1 MKKRTSKFCCETT
14 GRPAAYTIITRGTPR
29 LLNSWRACDEGP
41 CRLRHPGAASFV
53 FATRCGVVRGMST
66 PIQSAELSPDDP
78 KFYAPPR
85 WRSGTVAAPPIQP
98 SLGESEVPS
107 QVAADSTPTQ
117 YEMRLCRQK
126 AIECEEEAKR
136 MPSSF
141 EAEPW
146 LKLAKQ
152 WRELAERTEKYSR

>member
-1 MKKRTSKFCCETT
+1 M
-14 GRPAAYTIITRGTPR
+14 
-29 LLNSWRACDEGP
+29 
-41 CRLRHPGAASFV
+41 
-53 FATRCGVVRGMST
+53 RGMST
-66 PIQSAELSPDDP
+66 PIQGAELSPDDP

-85 WRSGTVAAPPIQP
+85 WRRGAVAAPPIQP
-98 SLGESEVPS
+98 SLVEFPS

-117 YEMRLCRQK
+117 YEMHLCRQK

>member
-1 MKKRTSKFCCETT
+1 M
-14 GRPAAYTIITRGTPR
+14 
-29 LLNSWRACDEGP
+29 
-41 CRLRHPGAASFV
+41 
-53 FATRCGVVRGMST
+53 RGMST
-66 PIQSAELSPDDP
+66 PIQGAELSPEDP

-85 WRSGTVAAPPIQP
+85 WRSGAVAAPPIQP
-98 SLGESEVPS
+98 SLGESELPS
-107 QVAADSTPTQ
+107 QVAADSTPTP
-117 YEMRLCRQK
+117 YEKRFCRQK

-152 WRELAERTEKYSR
+152 WRELADRIERYSR

>member
-1 MKKRTSKFCCETT
+1 
-14 GRPAAYTIITRGTPR
+14 
-29 LLNSWRACDEGP
+29 
-41 CRLRHPGAASFV
+41 
-53 FATRCGVVRGMST
+53 MST
-66 PIQSAELSPDDP
+66 PIQGAELSPDDP

-85 WRSGTVAAPPIQP
+85 WRSGAATAPPIQS
-98 SLGESEVPS
+98 SLEEFEVTS
-107 QVAADSTPTQ
+107 QVAADSPSTQ
-117 YEMRLCRQK
+117 YEMRFCRQK

-152 WRELAERTEKYSR
+152 WRELADRIERYSR

>member
-1 MKKRTSKFCCETT
+1 M
-14 GRPAAYTIITRGTPR
+14 
-29 LLNSWRACDEGP
+29 
-41 CRLRHPGAASFV
+41 
-53 FATRCGVVRGMST
+53 RGMST
-66 PIQSAELSPDDP
+66 PIQGAELSPDDP

-85 WRSGTVAAPPIQP
+85 WRRRAVAAPPIQP

>member
-1 MKKRTSKFCCETT
+1 
-14 GRPAAYTIITRGTPR
+14 
-29 LLNSWRACDEGP
+29 
-41 CRLRHPGAASFV
+41 
-53 FATRCGVVRGMST
+53 MSLSELA
-66 PIQSAELSPDDP
+66 IQGAELSPEDP

-85 WRSGTVAAPPIQP
+85 WRSGAVAAPPIQP
-98 SLGESEVPS
+98 SLRESEVPS

-117 YEMRLCRQK
+117 YEMIFCRQK
-126 AIECEEEAKR
+126 AIECEEEATR

>member
-1 MKKRTSKFCCETT
+1 
-14 GRPAAYTIITRGTPR
+14 
-29 LLNSWRACDEGP
+29 
-41 CRLRHPGAASFV
+41 
-53 FATRCGVVRGMST
+53 MST
-66 PIQSAELSPDDP
+66 PIQGPKLSPEDP

-85 WRSGTVAAPPIQP
+85 WRSGAVAAPPIQP
-98 SLGESEVPS
+98 SLAESERPP
-107 QVAADSTPTQ
+107 QVAADSPSTQ
-117 YEMRLCRQK
+117 YEMRFCRQK

-152 WRELAERTEKYSR
+152 WRELADRSERYSR

>member
-1 MKKRTSKFCCETT
+1 M
-14 GRPAAYTIITRGTPR
+14 
-29 LLNSWRACDEGP
+29 
-41 CRLRHPGAASFV
+41 
-53 FATRCGVVRGMST
+53 RGMST
-66 PIQSAELSPDDP
+66 PIQGAELSPDDP

-85 WRSGTVAAPPIQP
+85 WRSGAVAAPPIQP

-107 QVAADSTPTQ
+107 QVAAESTPAQ

-136 MPSSF
+136 MPFSF